1 MATVTSSKRHLLVT
15 SDTYT
20 SNGDVTV
27 GGDLFVNGSQTT
39 INTATLDVEDKNI
52 TLNYGGNE
60 ASSQGSGITIAGSN
74 ATLIWDEANTRW
86 TFSDSLVI
94 TDHAKMTSGNASG
107 KFAVKSTDVHASYDF
122 YNDGTSY
129 FNGAVTIDADLTL
142 SGGVDILMSD
152 NAGAAVEFKQGT
164 DLYMRFITTNGGEHI
179 EVNKNMEIQGLTAT
193 AGSFSSTLTAGGRLT
208 INRESQ
214 HITQTNISANNA
226 HLDLFNTWE
235 SDTDQKGSIITFT
248 DNYYGSSSYNKTLRA
263 AIKGGTDST
272 GNTADGYLE
281 FYTDSGGANS
291 PNLVLRLDKS
301 KNAEFKGNIVMAANA
316 TVDGV
321 DISGLPT
328 SFAPTDAEANVQ
340 ADWNETTT
348 TSDAY
353 IKNKPST
360 FTPSTHNHDG
370 RYLRTHARYS
380 DDLDTITTS
389 GVYIWDVSEADDE
402 PTGAADGL
410 LTIKYWDSSSWAT
423 ASFQDFHNRTLHIKS
438 KKNGTWQ
445 TDWAQVWTTD
455 QLTTTNK
462 TNYDTAYTHSQAA
475 HAPSDAEAN
484 VQADW
489 DETTTTSDAF
499 ILNKPTIPTDF
510 VSAANGGTF
519 ADSISV
525 HGNILLTGAATTTN
539 ADRTIDFTGFDK
551 EGVTDFT
558 DSAKI
563 RHTTNHGG
571 HAGSVLDISSQNDS
585 GDGIAF
591 TTHSSSLLKHNG
603 NAIFSEGH
611 KPTWSEIESKPST
624 FAPSSHT
631 HTFAS
636 LTSKPTTLSGY
647 GITDAVKEYI
657 NHGTEGDHEMH
668 TWNKI
673 HATYNDNSSGNTYW
687 LIETNVPQS
696 SYSMGGF
703 EIIYEND
710 YADVKDGGKINVFG
724 YWNPESNSGFLGFK
738 YTTDNPN
745 LASGLTFKVGANSS
759 GKVCFLMS
767 GSDQNYTQIIA
778 QNLWLGYNANSAAAS
793 WGDSWS
799 ISNVSS
805 HSITNLD
812 DVQKTP
818 DARWDNIQGKP
829 STFAPSA
836 HNQAW
841 TTITG
846 TPTTLSG
853 YGITDTIPTDF
864 VSAANG
870 GTFSGDVTVNGDLL
884 IGNTAQD
891 PKNIVISQIGVD
903 NSETSSLM
911 LDGNGVVVLRNLGSG
926 AFASTPTDFVSAAN
940 GGTFSGTVTASGGI
954 NGLTLTNGISGSNF
968 NISGVNQLQINDPGE
983 GIVFGGGS
991 AGDISLAVVDDS
1003 NDNLLRITGTGVK
1016 LQVGS
1021 NEVYHEGHKP
1031 TYTELGTMAY
1041 TNLTGAPTIPSGDQL
1056 VRVYNNQDYIASG
1069 GTSGDYRDNY
1079 GAGVTIYEGY
1089 NTGANRPHTYDTT
1102 AQFMSNTNQGFELSI
1117 DWVNAST
1124 TPLKIRSLRDCC
1136 QGWNPWT
1143 NVWTSHNFT
1152 LGTGG
1157 GLDADKVDGKHAADF
1172 APATHYHDSR
1182 YVRLDINQTL
1192 GQAYNFTNTGN
1203 QFKGHL
1209 YYNSHDSNGNHYYHY
1224 RVGSTASS
1232 GTTVNFR
1239 QYYNASSYITHTWK
1253 ATSASDAYFDFVGEL
1268 RPNKIKCD
1276 GEISAIGDIK
1286 VGSTTDGAQRVLRLY
1301 SYASDSKHST
1311 IKTTNGN
1318 LHIDS
1323 EDGHSL
1329 YLNYYE
1335 GASTNIYFGTG
1346 NGGYCGTVSSAGLLR
1361 MANDVVAYYSF
1372 SDRRLKTNIKTTENN
1387 LEKILS
1393 LNPVEYTWKEG
1404 PREGVKEIGLIAQE
1418 VEEVVPEVVRVQ
1430 SRHHDEKSEGEEYKQ
1445 VDYEHLVSTLIGA
1458 MQEQQKQIDE
1468 LKAQMAACEERAC
1481 NCKK

>member
-27 GGDLFVNGSQTT
+27 GGDLFVNGSQTV
-39 INTATLDVEDKNI
+39 INTATLNVEDKNI
-52 TLNYGGNE
+52 SLNYGGTE
-60 ASSQGSGITIAGSN
+60 ASSQGSGITIVGSN

-94 TDHAKMTSGNASG
+94 TDHAKMSSGNVSG
-107 KFAVKSTDVHASYDF
+107 KFAVKSTDVHANYDF

-328 SFAPTDAEANVQ
+328 SFAP
-340 ADWNETTT
+340 
-348 TSDAY
+348 
-353 IKNKPST
+353 
-360 FTPSTHNHDG
+360 
-370 RYLRTHARYS
+370 
-380 DDLDTITTS
+380 
-389 GVYIWDVSEADDE
+389 
-402 PTGAADGL
+402 
-410 LTIKYWDSSSWAT
+410 
-423 ASFQDFHNRTLHIKS
+423 
-438 KKNGTWQ
+438 
-445 TDWAQVWTTD
+445 
-455 QLTTTNK
+455 
-462 TNYDTAYTHSQAA
+462 
-475 HAPSDAEAN
+475 SDAEAN

-657 NHGTEGDHEMH
+657 NHGVQGDNDMH

-1182 YVRLDINQTL
+1182 YVRLDANQTL
-1192 GQAYNFTNTGN
+1192 TKAYNFTNNLN
-1203 QFKGHL
+1203 QFAAHL
-1209 YYNSHDSNGNHYYHY
+1209 YYNSYDANGNHYYHY
-1224 RVGSTASS
+1224 RTGSTASN
-1232 GTTVNFR
+1232 GTTLNFR
-1239 QYYNASSYITHTWK
+1239 QYYNATSYVTHTWK

-1276 GEISAIGDIK
+1276 GEISAIGDVK